1 MANTKYDKLEKN
13 LPIQYTELNKL
24 WIYEGSNELDFTPFA
39 GKYLN
44 RAGKSLLID
53 FIYLQKVVQ
62 INKGILSALEGN
74 FVEYNPTNIYEEGD
88 VVLYKDTFYI
98 SLDDNNN
105 RSLNDSNM
113 WYPFKLQ
120 ISQFFMKDSVDN
132 NIYKIT
138 LQNGNLIT
146 EKVE

>member
-24 WIYEGSNELDFTPFA
+24 WIYEGNNELDFTPFA

-44 RAGKSLLID
+44 RASKSLLID

-98 SLDDNNN
+98 YISKGVAIQ
-105 RSLNDSNM
+105 LN
-113 WYPFKLQ
+113 
-120 ISQFFMKDSVDN
+120 
-132 NIYKIT
+132 
-138 LQNGNLIT
+138 
-146 EKVE
+146 